1 MENFDLVICPETE
14 PELAG
19 AIRKDA
25 GKLEWM
31 IDGKKLVG
39 QSGLLEKIGNALWK
53 VSGLDAEKVLDR
65 IEDARDEDEALRFV
79 ITGDRYQD
87 LPWELLYHENPKIGF
102 VSRHPRC
109 VVSRCVR
116 YRKEKQSPP
125 EKNAGPLKLLLFISS
140 PEGSDPEKSRLDF
153 EKEEELLFDALD
165 DPLRKGRVRIDVAE
179 DGTLS
184 TLISRLEQ
192 NRYHAVILSMHGTRA
207 LNRDKKEETGLVF
220 EDDRTF
226 GKSRVTG
233 TDLAD
238 VLEKLPRGHRPA
250 LTVLSACL
258 SAKAEESADSISGTA
273 LELHTRG
280 FSQVLGMRL
289 RVADIAA
296 SVFSSELFRNLALGE
311 STGRAVTIARSEMA
325 SGKWLG
331 ISKDG
336 AGFEEPFAQWTL
348 PVLMDR
354 TGDGS
359 LLDSD
364 SDEDAG
370 YQGVMPSVIIG
381 DGSILIPGRAS
392 FIGRRYEIRRYLR
405 EFLEAKKCFLM
416 FAGPGG
422 VGKTALA
429 GLFARYLTERIPG
442 TRVMGFQA
450 PFSLE
455 SVFEPLREQ
464 AFDGEEEAGLK
475 GVMETETDIRERIR
489 RLLLSLSKRKNR
501 PFLLVLDN
509 LESLQDLSDLGV
521 RDEDSQWMLKT
532 VCSLSGNTRV
542 LMTGRYSLPGLPED
556 RVRICRVSD
565 APYGDILRRMDRLRL
580 AGLVSREEKQRIYKV
595 LGGNHRAVEWMGNLL
610 AEQKTEAA
618 ELLRE
623 LEKVEV
629 PPNTPDEALE
639 TVKEAMRQ
647 NILFSA
653 LREHLT
659 SEQDRLLRACSL
671 YRIPVA
677 EEGLATVDADR
688 ENHEGNRG
696 RLLDCA
702 LLCVSENLG
711 IGLDYYSVPPVVRSL
726 VGETD
731 FDREELGVLH
741 EKMGRY
747 HRYHGKEISR
757 KLGDYTEAIHHF
769 RVAEKHQDADELA
782 ETVSTFYYNRSG
794 FAEANRLTEEIVERE
809 EPPAPC
815 WALNLYG
822 RCQLVLGFPEKALHS
837 FTKALS
843 ISPNKEDKGATLNNM
858 STTAYARGDYDT
870 ALKYLE
876 QSLTIMQEIGNKS
889 GEGAILNNIS
899 QIYDARG
906 DYDAALKYLEQSLTI
921 MQEIGDKSGE
931 SGCLNNIATIAYI
944 YGDYNTALKYLE
956 QNLMFR
962 QEIGDKSGEGITLNN
977 ISQIYSAL
985 GDYNTALKYLEQSL
999 TIRQEIGDK
1008 SGEGIT
1014 LNSISLIYSAS
1025 GDYDTALKYL
1035 EQSLTIRQ
1043 EIGDKSGEGTI
1054 LNNISQIYDA
1064 RGDYDTALKYLEQ
1077 SFTIMQEIGDKSGEG
1092 TILNNISQI
1101 YSAHGDYDTALKYLE
1116 QSLTIMQEIG
1126 DKSGMITTLHNMA
1139 EIAAEADD
1147 LEKAMTLWSEALSAA
1162 METNNAKGIFHVA
1175 SEMGVFFAQIGNK
1188 EEARKL
1194 LSLAVQTGK
1203 QSGFP
1208 NVNKV
1213 EEILKKV

>member
-1 MENFDLVICPETE
+1 M
-14 PELAG
+14 
-19 AIRKDA
+19 
-25 GKLEWM
+25 
-31 IDGKKLVG
+31 
-39 QSGLLEKIGNALWK
+39 
-53 VSGLDAEKVLDR
+53 
-65 IEDARDEDEALRFV
+65 
-79 ITGDRYQD
+79 
-87 LPWELLYHENPKIGF
+87 
-102 VSRHPRC
+102 
-109 VVSRCVR
+109 R
-116 YRKEKQSPP
+116 YRKERQSPP

-192 NRYHAVILSMHGTRA
+192 NQYHAVILSMHGCRA
-207 LNRDKKEETGLVF
+207 LNRDKKEESGLLF

-226 GKSRVTG
+226 GKSPVAG

-238 VLEKLPRGHRPA
+238 ILEKLLRGHRPA

-289 RVADIAA
+289 RVVDIAA

-331 ISKDG
+331 IPKDG

-521 RDEDSQWMLKT
+521 RDEDSQWLLKT
-532 VCSLSGNTRV
+532 VCGLSGNTRV

-580 AGLVSREEKQRIYKV
+580 AGLVSREEKQGIYKV

-726 VGETD
+726 VGETG
-731 FDREELGVLH
+731 FDREEPGLLH

-757 KLGDYTEAIHHF
+757 NLGDYIEAIYHF

-782 ETVSTFYYNRSG
+782 ETVSTFYYSISS
-794 FAEANRLTEEIVERE
+794 FAEANRLAEEIVERD
-809 EPPAPC
+809 EPPAPW
-815 WALNLYG
+815 WALTRYG
-822 RCQLVLGFPEKALHS
+822 QCQLVLGFPDKALHS
-837 FTKALS
+837 FTKALPV
-843 ISPNKEDKGATLNNM
+843 SPDKEAEGTTLNNISQIYRAIGDYETALKYLEQSLM
-858 STTAYARGDYDT
+858 IRQEIGGKSGEGTTLNNIGQIYSARGDYETALKYLEQSLAIRQEIGDKSHEGTTLDNIGQIDSARGDYETALKYFEQSLAITQEIGDKSGEGTTLNNISSIFQARGDYETALKYLEQSLAITQEIGNKSGEGTTLDNIGQIYPARGDYDT
-870 ALKYLE
+870 ALKYFE
-876 QSLTIMQEIGNKS
+876 QSLAIRQEIGNKS
-889 GEGAILNNIS
+889 GEG
-899 QIYDARG
+899 
-906 DYDAALKYLEQSLTI
+906 T
-921 MQEIGDKSGE
+921 
-931 SGCLNNIATIAYI
+931 
-944 YGDYNTALKYLE
+944 
-956 QNLMFR
+956 
-962 QEIGDKSGEGITLNN
+962 TLNN
-977 ISQIYSAL
+977 ISQIFKAR
-985 GDYNTALKYLEQSL
+985 GDYETALKYLEQSL
-999 TIRQEIGDK
+999 AITQEIGDK
-1008 SGEGIT
+1008 SGASVT
-1014 LNSISLIYSAS
+1014 LYNMGHI
-1025 GDYDTALKYL
+1025 AL
-1035 EQSLTIRQ
+1035 Q
-1043 EIGDKSGEGTI
+1043 
-1054 LNNISQIYDA
+1054 
-1064 RGDYDTALKYLEQ
+1064 
-1077 SFTIMQEIGDKSGEG
+1077 
-1092 TILNNISQI
+1092 
-1101 YSAHGDYDTALKYLE
+1101 
-1116 QSLTIMQEIG
+1116 
-1126 DKSGMITTLHNMA
+1126 
-1139 EIAAEADD
+1139 ADD
-1147 LEKAMTLWSEALSAA
+1147 LEKAMTLWSESLSIAMEIKYAMAIYHAAA
-1162 METNNAKGIFHVA
+1162 M
-1175 SEMGVFFAQIGNK
+1175 MGRIYAQADNK

-1194 LSLAVQTGK
+1194 LSLAVRIGK
-1203 QSGFP
+1203 QAGFP
-1208 NVNKV
+1208 DVNEF